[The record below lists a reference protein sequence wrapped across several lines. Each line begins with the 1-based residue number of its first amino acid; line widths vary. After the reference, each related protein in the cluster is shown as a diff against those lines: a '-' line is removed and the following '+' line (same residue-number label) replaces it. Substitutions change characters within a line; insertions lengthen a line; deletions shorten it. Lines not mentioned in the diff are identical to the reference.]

1 MIDLKTVFGR
11 MGDITEWG
19 NIMRSTLLIAAGR
32 NQAAGCRWVI
42 LDSEGRSAGT
52 VRSGTVK
59 EAAAEA
65 AGLRVVALAPGIDCL
80 LTQVHIP
87 GQNRQKLLRAAP
99 YALEEQF
106 SEDVEDLHF
115 ALGPALPG
123 GDHPVAV
130 VAIQRMNALLEVFTE
145 AGLEVHQLV
154 PDLLAIPYPA
164 DSIRVVM
171 DGDVALVRS
180 GPYSGFAVD
189 AENLGLILASQ
200 QEPDEGDKRPVHI
213 TVTAGSTMPDLEALG
228 PQVEVEHSSGTAL
241 DVLAR
246 GLSSPSIDLLQGA
259 YSRAREWGKLW
270 QPWRA
275 TAGLV
280 LAGLVLAHVV
290 QGVDYVRLKQQQAD
304 LNSRIETVFKETFPA
319 TRRVVNPRV
328 QMQQQLEQL
337 QRQGGGTQFMTLLA
351 RSGDVLRSAGDV
363 DITGASFRA
372 GRLDLDLKLASLQKL
387 DELKQTLAAS
397 GLNVEIQSATTDSD
411 QRVKSRLRIHGG
423 DA

>member
-1 MIDLKTVFGR
+1 
-11 MGDITEWG
+11 
-19 NIMRSTLLIAAGR
+19 MRSTLLIEAGR
-32 NQAAGCRWVI
+32 DQADGCRWVI

-52 VRSGTVK
+52 VRSGTAM

-123 GDHPVAV
+123 GDYPVAV
-130 VAIQRMNALLEVFTE
+130 VAIQRMNALLEVFTQ

-154 PDLLAIPYPA
+154 PDLLTIPCPG
-164 DSIRVVM
+164 DRICVVM

-189 AENLGLILASQ
+189 AENLGLILAGQ
-200 QEPDEGDKRPVHI
+200 LEPGEGGTRPVHI
-213 TVTAGSTMPDLEALG
+213 TVTAGSTRPDLETLGAL
-228 PQVEVEHSSGTAL
+228 VEVEHSSGSAL

-259 YSRAREWGKLW
+259 YSRSREWGKLW

-275 TAGLV
+275 TAALLLV
-280 LAGLVLAHVV
+280 GLVLAHAV
-290 QGVDYVRLKQQQAD
+290 QGVDYVRLKQQQAE
-304 LNSRIETVFKETFPA
+304 LNSRIEAVFRETFPA

-337 QRQGGGTQFMTLLA
+337 QRQGGGGMQFMNLLA

-387 DELKQTLAAS
+387 DELKQTLAAR
-397 GLNVEIQSATTDSD
+397 GLNVEIQSATTDGD
-411 QRVKSRLRIHGG
+411 QRVKSRLRIQG
-423 DA
+423 DGA